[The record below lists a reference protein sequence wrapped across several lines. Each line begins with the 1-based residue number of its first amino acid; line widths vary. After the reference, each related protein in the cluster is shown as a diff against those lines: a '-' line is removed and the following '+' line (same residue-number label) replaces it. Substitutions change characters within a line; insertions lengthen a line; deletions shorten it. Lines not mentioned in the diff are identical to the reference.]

1 MRNDG
6 CPNEQMIVKDLKQLN
21 GQTDPRRAFVSQ
33 KDYEIWLC
41 KQCRMLEKLDE
52 QEEEKID
59 MSATSNMKHIASV
72 SFDTNDGRFK
82 PNADFFEIIKMADE
96 EQKLYQDSLIAMT
109 PVFEERRRKNLNGD
123 LPEED
128 PEDADEY

>member
-6 CPNEQMIVKDLKQLN
+6 CPNEQMIIKDLKRLN
-21 GQTDPRRAFVSQ
+21 GPTDIRRAFVSQ
-33 KDYEIWLC
+33 KDNEIWLC
-41 KQCRMLEKLDE
+41 KQCRLLEKLDE

-59 MSATSNMKHIASV
+59 MNTTSNMKHITSV

-82 PNADFFEIIKMADE
+82 PDADFFDIIKLCDE

-109 PVFEERRRKNLNGD
+109 PVFQ
-123 LPEED
+123 
-128 PEDADEY
+128 